1 MKIPAFLSS
10 YSSARVLV
18 FASVVM
24 ALALGV
30 RQSLSL
36 FLAPMT
42 LVGPLGRESFS
53 LGIGIQNLVWGL
65 SGPLA
70 GWLADRYGTKPV
82 VLGCATAFTAG
93 IAMMA
98 LSSTAV
104 GFMFGAGLLAGIG
117 LTGTTFTVLFGAI
130 ARAYPGAARARAL
143 AIGAALG
150 SVGQVVIVPLAQ
162 ALVSALGWHQ
172 ALWGLV
178 GIAALTMP
186 CALGLG
192 GPTQPSVGAA
202 PALAGSGLSS
212 ALRDR
217 KYLLVAAGF
226 FACGLQLVFI
236 GTHLAAYLLGC
247 GLTARDG
254 VLALSLIG
262 LFNVAGTFLL
272 GRLAAKIDPSYLLAG
287 VYAARTLFM
296 IAFVLTPISITTVM
310 VFSSAMGL
318 LWLGVGPV
326 MTQLLAI
333 RFGTR
338 HLAALFGGM
347 YLIHQIGSFVGAW
360 IGGRI
365 YEHTGSYSQA
375 WLLCAVVGVIAV
387 VLTAFSG
394 KGPLLPQA
402 RHARRLGEAAA

>member
-1 MKIPAFLSS
+1 MKIPTFLSG
-10 YSSARVLV
+10 SSSTRVLV

-70 GWLADRYGTKPV
+70 GWLADRFGTKPV
-82 VLGCATAFTAG
+82 VVGCATAFTAG

-104 GFMFGAGLLAGIG
+104 GFMFGAGLLAGVG
-117 LTGTTFTVLFGAI
+117 LTGTTFTVPFGAI
-130 ARAYPGAARARAL
+130 ARAYPGVARARAL

-150 SVGQVVIVPLAQ
+150 SVGQVVIVPVAQ
-162 ALVSALGWHQ
+162 ALVSSLGWHQ

-178 GIAALTMP
+178 AVAALTIP
-186 CALGLG
+186 CAFGLG
-192 GPTQPSVGAA
+192 IPAYGSEA
-202 PALAGSGLSS
+202 PAATVAGSSLSS
-212 ALRDR
+212 AVRDR

-272 GRLAAKIDPSYLLAG
+272 GRLAAKIDPSHLLAG
-287 VYAARTLFM
+287 VYAVRTVF
-296 IAFVLTPISITTVM
+296 IVAFVLTPISVTTVM

-333 RFGTR
+333 RFGMR

-347 YLIHQIGSFVGAW
+347 YLVHQIGSFVGAW

-365 YEHTGSYSQA
+365 YEQTGSYSEA
-375 WLLCAVVGVIAV
+375 WLLCVVVGLVAV

-402 RHARRLGEAAA
+402 PRDRGLAEVAA

>member
-1 MKIPAFLSS
+1 MKVPSFLSGA
-10 YSSARVLV
+10 SSTRVLV

-42 LVGPLGRESFS
+42 LLGPLGRETFS

-70 GWLADRYGTKPV
+70 GWMADRYGTRPV
-82 VLGCATAFTAG
+82 VLGCAMAFTAG

-98 LSSTAV
+98 LSDMAV
-104 GFMFGAGLLAGIG
+104 GFMFGAGLLAGVG

-130 ARAYPGAARARAL
+130 ARAYTGAGRARAL

-150 SVGQVVIVPLAQ
+150 SVGQVIVVPVAQ
-162 ALVSALGWHQ
+162 GLMNALGWHE

-178 GIAALTMP
+178 AIAALTVP

-192 GPTQPSVGAA
+192 KPTQAAGSAPTPLAGATLGAA
-202 PALAGSGLSS
+202 TH
-212 ALRDR
+212 DR
-217 KYLLVAAGF
+217 KYVLVAAGF

-262 LFNVAGTFLL
+262 LFNVVGTFLL
-272 GRLAAKIDPSYLLAG
+272 GRLAERIDPSYVLAG
-287 VYAARTLFM
+287 VYAARTVFI

-310 VFSSAMGL
+310 LFSSSMGL

-326 MTQLLAI
+326 MTQLLAL

-347 YLIHQIGSFVGAW
+347 YLVHQFGSFVGAW

-365 YEHTGSYSQA
+365 YEQTGSYSQA
-375 WLLCAVVGVIAV
+375 WLLCGVAGLVAVIV
-387 VLTAFSG
+387 TAMSG
-394 KGPLLPQA
+394 RGPVRPEFRRGEGAIQA
-402 RHARRLGEAAA
+402 RA